1 VNYERWRELK
11 RKMAVISCAM
21 DMQEMMVPKEE
32 AIRRAEQMRDAS
44 DNAVDQGKA
53 SVQRWRDIEYN
64 MGNALIA
71 LEEMG
76 LIK

>member
-1 VNYERWRELK
+1 
-11 RKMAVISCAM
+11 
-21 DMQEMMVPKEE
+21 MMVPKEE